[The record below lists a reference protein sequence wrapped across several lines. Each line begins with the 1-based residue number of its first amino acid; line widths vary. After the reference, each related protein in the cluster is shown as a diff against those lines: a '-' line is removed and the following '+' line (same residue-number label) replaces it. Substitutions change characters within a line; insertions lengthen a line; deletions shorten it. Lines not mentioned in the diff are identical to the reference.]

1 MANAIITVPGLEIFT
16 AEIEESCPIIED
28 ARSTQEGLK
37 GRQGGKLKVA
47 IPDPGRTF
55 VKKGGVPTI
64 GAGADIEN
72 TEVKEFSREFTV
84 AVATNAATISSLQKV
99 VDIDS
104 FEKEVADPRSP
115 ELGAS
120 IQETII
126 SESALYAD
134 AAFVV
139 DGTSADFDGFGLLSD
154 MAGELADSRCGGEL
168 VGYMSGKIKSKIAK
182 KGLSLFNQEAISGE
196 LYRKAKIGEYANVMW
211 KNTPM
216 LVVTTG
222 ATPASTTVSAQPS
235 EGSDTIV
242 LASANIT
249 TATTI
254 KAGTVFTVAGVKKCD
269 VLGHTMAEDKAFVVL
284 ADATGGAG
292 TVSVKVSEMNATGAH
307 KNVSALPAATAAVT
321 FKVAANKS
329 YAVVWAFQKG
339 NVELSSVK
347 LDDSGLEEVS
357 AKSPSGKLEM
367 SAIVHGDV
375 NRNGT
380 YRFDIAFLS
389 GAVDSRRACLGLIKL
404 D

>member
-28 ARSTQEGLK
+28 ARSTQKGLR
-37 GRQGGKLKVA
+37 GREGGKIKVV

-64 GAGADIEN
+64 GPGGDIEN

-84 AVATNAATISSLQKV
+84 AVATNAATLSSLEKV

-115 ELGAS
+115 ELGAT

-134 AAFVV
+134 SAVVV
-139 DGTSADFDGFGLLSD
+139 DGTSASFDGYGLLSD
-154 MAGELADSRCGGEL
+154 MAGSLADSRCGGEL

-182 KGLSLFNQEAISGE
+182 GGLNMFNQEAIAGE
-196 LYRKAKIGEYANVMW
+196 LYRKAKVGEYSNVMW
-211 KNTPM
+211 KSTPM
-216 LVVTTG
+216 LVITTG
-222 ATPASTTVSAQPS
+222 AAPASTTVSAQPT

-254 KAGTVFTVAGVKKCD
+254 KAGSVFTVANVKKCD
-269 VLGHTMAEDKAFVVL
+269 VLGHVMAEDKAFVVL
-284 ADATGGAG
+284 EDANGGSG
-292 TVSVKVSEMNATGAH
+292 TVSLKVSEMNATGAH
-307 KNVSALPAATAAVT
+307 RNVSALPAASAVVTWKTAASKT
-321 FKVAANKS
+321 

-347 LDDSGLEEVS
+347 LDDSGLEEVN

-367 SAIVHGDV
+367 SAVVHGDV

-380 YRFDIAFLS
+380 YRFDVAFLS
-389 GAVDSRRACLGLIKL
+389 GAVDSRRAALGLIQL